1 MRRLLTVGLPV
12 SAATALLLAAAME
25 VAFLASPAAGYCPLH
40 GGELDFC
47 LFAPSGNATFT
58 IWVALGL
65 AMASVV
71 SCVFAWRGRLGNA
84 AAFAAPGL
92 IVVVVG
98 LVLLVGHTTASRE
111 PINTPPPDYRFYE
124 SGISAALVG
133 LVLLSSACCAQLAF
147 RYRRVHQPGR

>member
-12 SAATALLLAAAME
+12 SAAAALLLAAAME

-47 LFAPSGNATFT
+47 LFSPSGNAAFT

-65 AMASVV
+65 AIASVV

-124 SGISAALVG
+124 IGISAALVG
-133 LVLLSSACCAQLAF
+133 LGLLSSACGAQLAF
-147 RYRRVHQPGR
+147 RYRRVRQPGR